1 MKRLSLK
8 NFFLILLFHQYID
21 TPTNRKNIRNTNEN
35 LLSANS
41 YTFQNFTFNTSKG

>member
-8 NFFLILLFHQYID
+8 NFFLILLFD
-21 TPTNRKNIRNTNEN
+21 TSTNRKNIRNTNEN

-41 YTFQNFTFNTSKG
+41 YTSQNFTFNTSKG